1 MSLVLHYHPLSSFC
15 WKVLIALYEA
25 GTAFTPAMVN
35 PGDPASRAAHLVRWP
50 LGRIPVLDDAARGL
64 TLPETSIII
73 EYLEQQH
80 PGPRPLLPADP
91 AARLRVRLWDRVF
104 DLYVSQ
110 PMQKIVGDRLRP
122 PGTQDPRGVA
132 EARALLRDSYALLEA
147 EPALD
152 GWATAERFTLAD
164 CAALPALFYAAVLE
178 PFAPEQRRL
187 AAYFE
192 RLVARPSVARVLAEA
207 RPWFAYFPYRGDLP
221 ARFLGS

>member
-1 MSLVLHYHPLSSFC
+1 
-15 WKVLIALYEA
+15 VLIALYEA
-25 GTAFTPAMVN
+25 GTAFTPAEVN

-50 LGRIPVLDDAARGL
+50 LGKIPLLEDRARGV
-64 TLPETSIII
+64 TLPETSVII
-73 EYLEQQH
+73 EYLEQHH
-80 PGPRPLLPADP
+80 PGPRPLLPTDP
-91 AARLRVRLWDRVF
+91 EARLRVRLWDRVF

-122 PGTQDPRGVA
+122 AGAQDPQGVA
-132 EARALLRDSYALLEA
+132 EARALLRTSYALLEA

-152 GWATAERFTLAD
+152 GWATGESFTLAD
-164 CAALPALFYAAVLE
+164 CAALPALFYAAILE

-207 RPWFAYFPYRGDLP
+207 RPWFAWFPYGEDLP
-221 ARFLGS
+221 ARFVGS

>member
-25 GTAFTPAMVN
+25 ETAFTPAEVN
-35 PGDPASRAAHLVRWP
+35 PGDPASRAAHLARWP
-50 LGRIPVLDDAARGL
+50 LGKIPVLEDAARGV

-73 EYLEQQH
+73 EYLEQHH

-91 AARLRVRLWDRVF
+91 EARLRVRLWDRVF

-122 PGTQDPRGVA
+122 AGAQDPHGVA
-132 EARALLRDSYALLEA
+132 EARAQLRASFALLEA

-152 GWATAERFTLAD
+152 GWAAGESFTLAD

-207 RPWFAYFPYRGDLP
+207 RPWFAWFPYREDLP
-221 ARFLGS
+221 ARFLG